1 MTDKQN
7 NVSSLF
13 QDLDEKVDAI
23 FRYNMLMAIYA
34 SIPRDYGTGNYV
46 NEIEAHTIRF
56 IHHKPGIT
64 AKEICQL
71 TYRTKGTISTL
82 LSHLEQKG
90 YILQKINPDNK
101 RERNLFLTEAGEAL
115 NEKHSYFDRKTTM
128 EYLLKA
134 AEHCSPEE
142 IDGYFKMT
150 RFRSDYFEKVIGK
163 KIKKYK
169 ENQQK

>member
-7 NVSSLF
+7 KVSSLF

-23 FRYNMLMAIYA
+23 FRYNMLMTIYA

-56 IHHKPGIT
+56 IHRKPGIT
-64 AKEICQL
+64 AKEICHL

-163 KIKKYK
+163 EIKKHK